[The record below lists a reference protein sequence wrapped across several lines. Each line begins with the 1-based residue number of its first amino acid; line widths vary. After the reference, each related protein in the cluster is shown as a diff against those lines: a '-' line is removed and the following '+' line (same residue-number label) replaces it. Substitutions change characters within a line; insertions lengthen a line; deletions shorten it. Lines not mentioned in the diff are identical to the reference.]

1 LTTGVTPGRVARISD
16 MAPSAPVSRPGTSAV
31 GQPPD
36 QDLAERCREWYEA
49 YGHQV
54 YSYIRFH
61 VTSADTAEDVTAE
74 TFLKALRANA
84 DFDPA
89 KGSARVW
96 LFRIA
101 ENTLRDHFR
110 RTRIRQHVSLTG
122 LRDLAVDAPSTEE
135 RLLWEEQVARLL
147 EAVGSLGER
156 DRDLVSLRYGS
167 GLPTSAIAEIRGM
180 SDAAVRKGLS
190 RALHRLRHALVER
203 P

>member
-1 LTTGVTPGRVARISD
+1 MP
-16 MAPSAPVSRPGTSAV
+16 PSVPVSPEASTVPGL
-31 GQPPD
+31 PD
-36 QDLAERCREWYEA
+36 DERLEERCREWYEA

-61 VTSADTAEDVTAE
+61 VSSADIAEDVTAE

-84 DFDPA
+84 DFDPG

-110 RTRIRQHVSLTG
+110 RTRVRQHISLSG
-122 LRDLAVDAPSTEE
+122 LRDLAVDAPSSEE

-147 EAVGSLGER
+147 DAVADLGER

-167 GLPTSAIAEIRGM
+167 GLPTAAIAEIRGM
-180 SDAAVRKGLS
+180 SDSAVRKGIS
-190 RALHRLRHALVER
+190 RALHRLRRALEER